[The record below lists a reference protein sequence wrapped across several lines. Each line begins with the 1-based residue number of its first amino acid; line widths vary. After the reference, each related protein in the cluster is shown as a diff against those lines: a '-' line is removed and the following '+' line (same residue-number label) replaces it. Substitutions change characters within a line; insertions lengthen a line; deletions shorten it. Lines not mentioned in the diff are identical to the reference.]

1 MLEIKKGPTPRE
13 LAVFQGTEGASYG
26 SQGFPREVVYK
37 ALLKEQGYLCA
48 YCMKKITEKTIHIE
62 HWIPQRHPQ
71 EGYSEYSQ
79 EDCDRFAIDYQNMLG
94 VCPGGKGSSKIHTTC
109 DSHRGNAYLFVN
121 PLKPWMMVTL
131 QYERDGKISST
142 NEKIDKDLT
151 DLLNLN
157 EASLKANRSRAWE
170 ACKKVL
176 MKKKKT
182 GTWTVTMIDKQ
193 IAHYEQVS
201 EEGYRLPYAGIVLYW
216 LRKYR
221 QKAK

>member
-1 MLEIKKGPTPRE
+1 
-13 LAVFQGTEGASYG
+13 
-26 SQGFPREVVYK
+26 
-37 ALLKEQGYLCA
+37 
-48 YCMKKITEKTIHIE
+48 
-62 HWIPQRHPQ
+62 
-71 EGYSEYSQ
+71 
-79 EDCDRFAIDYQNMLG
+79 
-94 VCPGGKGSSKIHTTC
+94 
-109 DSHRGNAYLFVN
+109 
-121 PLKPWMMVTL
+121 MMVTL

-142 NEKIDKDLT
+142 NEKINKDLT

-176 MKKKKT
+176 VKKKKT

-201 EEGYRLPYAGIVLYW
+201 EEGHRLPYAGIVLYW